1 MAIPDYQTCMLP
13 FLDNLKDGKEHTLR
27 DAEESLADHF
37 KLTPAERAE
46 LLPSGQQ
53 GIFKNRIGWARTYLK
68 KAGLIEAPK
77 RGIFKITD
85 RGRTTIFSNPIRIDI
100 KFLEQFPEF
109 IEFREISKA
118 DNGTAAPIETTL
130 SKTTPEEAIELA
142 YQGLREQLAQ
152 ELLSRILACSP
163 TFFEQLVVEL
173 LVKMG
178 YGGSRR
184 DAGDRIGQTG
194 DGGIDGIIKEDRLG
208 LDTIFIQAK
217 RWQGSVGRP
226 EIQKFVGALQGQ
238 RAKKGVFITTSTYT
252 ADATDYAS
260 RIDTKV
266 VLMDGKQLAGL
277 MIDFDVGVAAAASYV
292 VKRIDSD
299 YFEEI

>member
-1 MAIPDYQTCMLP
+1 MTIPDYQTCMLP
-13 FLDNLKDGKEHTLR
+13 LLRYLSDGSERSIR
-27 DAEESLADHF
+27 DAEQNLAEHF

-53 GIFKNRIGWARTYLK
+53 GIFRNRIGWARTYLK
-68 KAGLIEAPK
+68 KAALLESPK
-77 RGIFKITD
+77 RAVFKITE
-85 RGRTTIFSNPIRIDI
+85 RGMKVLASGPARIDV

-109 IEFREISKA
+109 VEFRDASKSE
-118 DNGTAAPIETTL
+118 DGVTATIEL
-130 SKTTPEEAIELA
+130 PQARTTPEEAIELA
-142 YQGLREQLAQ
+142 HQGLREQLAA
-152 ELLSRILACSP
+152 ELLSRILGCSP

-184 DAGDRIGQTG
+184 DAGERIGQTG

-217 RWQGSVGRP
+217 RWQGTVGRP

-238 RAKKGVFITTSTYT
+238 RAKKGVFITTSSYT
-252 ADATDYAS
+252 ADASDYAN
-260 RIDTKV
+260 RIETKV
-266 VLMDGKQLAGL
+266 VLIDGKQLAGL
-277 MIDFDVGVAAAASYV
+277 MIDFEVGVAPAATYV

-299 YFEEI
+299 YFEES

>member
-1 MAIPDYQTCMLP
+1 
-13 FLDNLKDGKEHTLR
+13 
-27 DAEESLADHF
+27 
-37 KLTPAERAE
+37 
-46 LLPSGQQ
+46 
-53 GIFKNRIGWARTYLK
+53 LK
-68 KAGLIEAPK
+68 KAALIEAPK
-77 RGIFKITD
+77 RGVFKITA
-85 RGRTTIFSNPIRIDI
+85 RGLKTLASSPERIDG

-109 IEFREISKA
+109 IEFREASRPVTGA
-118 DNGTAAPIETTL
+118 VSAHELPQPA
-130 SKTTPEEAIELA
+130 TTPEEAIELA
-142 YQGLREQLAQ
+142 HQGLREQLAA
-152 ELLSRILACSP
+152 ELLSRVLSCSP

-184 DAGDRIGQTG
+184 DAGERIGQTG

-252 ADATDYAS
+252 AEAVDYAS

-266 VLMDGKQLAGL
+266 VLIEGRQLAGL
-277 MIDFDVGVAAAASYV
+277 MIDFDVGVAAAATYL

-299 YFEEI
+299 YFEES

>member
-1 MAIPDYQTCMLP
+1 MAIPDFQSCMVP
-13 FLDNLKDGKEHTLR
+13 FLRHLADAKEHTLR
-27 DAEESLADHF
+27 DAEESLAEHF

-53 GIFKNRIGWARTYLK
+53 GTFKNRIGWARTYLK
-68 KAGLIEAPK
+68 KAALLEAPK
-77 RGIFKITD
+77 RGVFKITD
-85 RGRTTIFSNPIRIDI
+85 RGLKTLAANPSRIDI

-109 IEFREISKA
+109 IEFREIARPESGHVA
-118 DNGTAAPIETTL
+118 LAETTPAQA
-130 SKTTPEEAIELA
+130 TPEEAIELA
-142 YQGLREQLAQ
+142 HQGLREQLAQ
-152 ELLSRILACSP
+152 ELLSRILSCSP

-184 DAGDRIGQTG
+184 DAGERIGQTG
-194 DGGIDGIIKEDRLG
+194 DGGIDGFIKEDRLG
-208 LDTIFIQAK
+208 LDAIFIQAK

-252 ADATDYAS
+252 AEAVDYAS

-266 VLMDGKQLAGL
+266 VLLDGKQLAGL
-277 MIDFDVGVAAAASYV
+277 MIDFDVGVSAAASYV
-292 VKRIDSD
+292 LKRIDSD
-299 YFEEI
+299 YFEGS

>member
-13 FLDNLKDGKEHTLR
+13 LLRYLSDGMEHSLR
-27 DAEESLADHF
+27 DAEENLAEHF
-37 KLTPAERAE
+37 DLTPGERAE
-46 LLPSGQQ
+46 LLLSGQQ
-53 GIFKNRIGWARTYLK
+53 GVFKNRIGWARTYLK
-68 KAGLIEAPK
+68 KAALLEAPK
-77 RGIFKITD
+77 RGVFKITQ
-85 RGRTTIFSNPIRIDI
+85 RGLRTLASNPGRIDVRY
-100 KFLEQFPEF
+100 LEQFPEF
-109 IEFREISKA
+109 IEFREASRPE
-118 DNGTAAPIETTL
+118 NGTAAATELPQ

-142 YQGLREQLAQ
+142 HQGLRVQLAA
-152 ELLSRILACSP
+152 ELLARILSCSP

-184 DAGDRIGQTG
+184 DAGERIGQSG

-238 RAKKGVFITTSTYT
+238 RAKKGVFITTSNYT
-252 ADATDYAS
+252 AEASDYAT

-266 VLMDGKQLAGL
+266 VLIDGRQLAGL
-277 MIDFDVGVAAAASYV
+277 MIDFDVGVAAAATYF

-299 YFEEI
+299 YFEES

>member
-13 FLDNLKDGKEHTLR
+13 FLRHLGDGKEHSLR
-27 DAEESLADHF
+27 DAEESLAESF

-53 GIFKNRIGWARTYLK
+53 GVFKNRIGWARTYLK
-68 KAGLIEAPK
+68 KAALIEAP
-77 RGIFKITD
+77 RRAVFKITE
-85 RGRTTIFSNPIRIDI
+85 RGMQTLATNPSKIDV
-100 KFLEQFPEF
+100 KFLEQWPEF
-109 IEFREISKA
+109 MEFRDISKPSA
-118 DNGTAAPIETTL
+118 VQAQPIELSLTT
-130 SKTTPEEAIELA
+130 TTPEEAIELA
-142 YQGLREQLAQ
+142 YLGLREQLAQ
-152 ELLSRILACSP
+152 ELLSRIMSCSP

-184 DAGDRIGQTG
+184 DAGERIGQTG

-238 RAKKGVFITTSTYT
+238 RARKGVFITTSSYT
-252 ADATDYAS
+252 SDAVDYAS

-266 VLMDGKQLAGL
+266 VLIDGKNLSAL
-277 MIDFDVGVAAAASYV
+277 MIDFDVGVSASASYV
-292 VKRIDSD
+292 VKRVDSD
-299 YFEEI
+299 YFEES